1 MAFGVSGLK
10 VVRFS
15 MRRRERPRSRPK
27 RVAITTSSADRCV
40 PEW

>member
-15 MRRRERPRSRPK
+15 MPAQGTATVEAEARR
-27 RVAITTSSADRCV
+27 DNNQLCG
-40 PEW
+40 